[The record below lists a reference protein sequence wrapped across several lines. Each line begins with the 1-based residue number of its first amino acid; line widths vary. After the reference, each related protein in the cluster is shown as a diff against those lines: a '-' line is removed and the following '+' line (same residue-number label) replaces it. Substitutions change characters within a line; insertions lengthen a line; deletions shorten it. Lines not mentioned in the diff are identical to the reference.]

1 MPPRRPDEQVTLPR
15 DVLDRS
21 YTATTQVAEAL
32 GAATEV
38 VERAEAALLQA
49 QADRVQLTQTAM
61 GLADQLE
68 RATRKLDA
76 HPTLPP
82 PALPLAPGAALAH
95 AVAGWAPSPS
105 GRTSLSFLAVAFAA
119 FLAAIAGALGYDG
132 PLPLP
137 GSTP

>member
-76 HPTLPP
+76 HPTPP
-82 PALPLAPGAALAH
+82 PPSLPVTPGAAIAH
-95 AVAGWAPSPS
+95 AIAGWASSKSGQISLSVLIGAVAALVAAVAG
-105 GRTSLSFLAVAFAA
+105 
-119 FLAAIAGALGYDG
+119 IIGYDG

>member
-49 QADRVQLTQTAM
+49 QADRVQLIQVAK
-61 GLADQLE
+61 GLSEALD
-68 RATRKLDA
+68 RAIGKLDA
-76 HPTLPP
+76 HPTPP
-82 PALPLAPGAALAH
+82 PPSLPVTPGAALTQAF
-95 AVAGWAPSPS
+95 AGWASS
-105 GRTSLSFLAVAFAA
+105 TAGRTSLSFLAVAFAA
-119 FLAAIAGALGYDG
+119 LLAAIAGVLGYDG